1 LSIGWIFHL
10 FGWILP
16 THPDELLTQSLNNTD
31 NSLFLRINPN
41 QINFAKQKA
50 QSS

>member
-1 LSIGWIFHL
+1 M
-10 FGWILP
+10 P
-16 THPDELLTQSLNNTD
+16 THPAELLLFQVRTSSSAGLLTQSLNNTD